1 MEQKFLVWLDEVG
14 IEDVPLVG
22 GKNASLGEMLR
33 NLSKL
38 GINIPY
44 GFVVTSKAYYE
55 FLRYNKLEEKIRK
68 ILEGFEPKRCAGL
81 GKEGI
86 RGQRAYKRWRISSRT
101 GGVDKKILL

>member
-33 NLSKL
+33 NLSEL

-44 GFVVTSKAYYE
+44 GFVVTSEAYYE
-55 FLRYNKLEEKIRK
+55 FLRYNNLEEKIRK
-68 ILEGFEPKRCAGL
+68 ILKGL
-81 GKEGI
+81 NPNDLEDLA
-86 RGQRAYKRWRISSRT
+86 RGHTRL
-101 GGVDKKILL
+101 GNL

>member
-55 FLRYNKLEEKIRK
+55 FLRYNNMEAIEQTPL
-68 ILEGFEPKRCAGL
+68 
-81 GKEGI
+81 
-86 RGQRAYKRWRISSRT
+86 SSMAPHSSSFST
-101 GGVDKKILL
+101 KALSSP